1 MYVDSLGHSRGRLLR
16 EGELGFHFCVIP
28 APAPGASWNIHYLS
42 VPASGQWQLPLTAL
56 VLPNL
61 FSMIHLNF
69 GKCYIFIPSCL
80 FQFSQVCVLS
90 IGVSKPAPIIAKCPI
105 FAVCLFFK
113 ASLHICPWL
122 QCSPLYDAYAR
133 PCMMHMRTDLSFT
146 SQPLSRS
153 TQSNR
158 GAINHLWLFKDDY
171 WS

>member
-1 MYVDSLGHSRGRLLR
+1 MYVDSLGHSRGQLLR

-28 APAPGASWNIHYLS
+28 APVPGASWNIHDPS

-61 FSMIHLNF
+61 FSVIHLNF

-122 QCSPLYDAYAR
+122 QYSSLYDAYAR

-146 SQPLSRS
+146 SQPLSRN